1 MRSLALRL
9 VALVLLVTALVG
21 PSLVLGVVEAGAAEA
36 RVVRFSPVGT
46 AKRVRQVTVR
56 FSEPMVPLGDL
67 RVAGDGPFAVECP
80 EVATPRWV
88 DDRVL
93 AYDFAR
99 DLPGGVRCRFT
110 LKDDVRTL
118 AGAAV
123 GGLGRFEFD
132 TGGPS
137 IKASHPHAGNDRID
151 EGQVF
156 VLTLDAEPTPASL
169 RPNVWF
175 VVEGLGD
182 RVGAD
187 VLEGQARADA
197 LEAWPTTPGHAVV
210 LKARQRFPNGARVRL
225 VWGRGV
231 TSVTGLASGEDQ
243 TLDFR
248 TRGPFTADFHC
259 ERENAQA
266 GCNPLAD
273 MWLEFSEAL
282 PDRAA
287 ARIGLVGTAGK
298 RYDAASE
305 EDGYYG
311 HRVLFPGPFPESAA
325 FRVEVPAGLR
335 DATGRPLA
343 NAGRFPLAVE
353 TAEYPP
359 LAKFP
364 ARFGVIEWKGDATL
378 PVTIRNLEPQVRARL
393 LRADREAP
401 EGIGDRARDLFGRLT
416 GRVYRLDPGKAGEI
430 QGWLR
435 RLAAA
440 NRRISI
446 FAGRPDG
453 GAVQTVTLP
462 RAHGPRAFEVV
473 GLPLEKPGFYL
484 VEIESAKLGA
494 SLLGERRPL
503 FVPAGALVTNLAVH
517 LKWGAE
523 DALAWVTTLDKGRP
537 VGDAT
542 VTVHDCRGT
551 VLWTGQTDARGIA
564 RIGKVSPEPPSSS
577 CRYPSDPSAG
587 YADVEWGE
595 RGLSGLEGGLFVTA
609 ESAGDLGFVHS
620 SWQDGIEP
628 WRFRLPDAYEP
639 DPIVAHTILDRML
652 VRAGETV
659 HMTHVLRAKATAG
672 FVHVAAA
679 ERPATLTIRHE
690 GSNERHDV
698 ALAWDAR
705 SVAETSFTVPKAAK
719 LGRYILEMRGP
730 KRRARVSGHFRV
742 EEFRVPLM
750 KGTVKPPAAP
760 QIAVTAVPFDLSVQ
774 YLAGGG
780 ASQLPVTVR
789 SQLRRT
795 VVPAYDLF
803 EGFVFANGAVT
814 TGPGRRS
821 PARYWSEY
829 GEDGEWGGD
838 ETERVGPVRIGRVH
852 QTAEVTLDAAG
863 TGRTAVTDLPAST
876 RPLELLAE
884 MEFRD
889 PNGEVQTVAQTVTLW
904 PARWLVGL
912 RTDGWLAT
920 KDRVVADAAVVDV
933 HGRPVKGVP
942 VVIGIYR
949 HKTFS
954 HRTRLVGGVYGYE
967 HSAQTTAAGE
977 LCRGTTDAKGRLH
990 CEGKTPVDGHLVLEA
1005 RVDGGKASA
1014 APANDDLWV
1023 AGSEDWWFTV
1033 SEHDR
1038 MDLLP
1043 ERRRYEPGETAK
1055 VQVRMPFREATA
1067 LVALEREGRL
1077 LDAWVTTLSGKE
1089 PVVEVKTTDAHA
1101 PNVFVSVL
1109 AVRGRVGGVQPTALV
1124 DLGRP
1129 AFKLGNT
1136 ELVVGWQPHELE
1148 VTVTPDREVY
1158 QVRDTATVKLRV
1170 RTARGAVPARGAEV
1184 ALAAVD
1190 EGLLE
1195 LMPNTSWRLLDA
1207 MMGRRWHGIDTA
1219 TAQMQVIGKRH
1230 YGLKA
1235 LPTGGG
1241 GGRQTTRE
1249 LFDTLLAWKG
1259 RVPLDA
1265 NGEAT
1270 VTVPL
1275 NDSLTG
1281 FRIVAVAT
1289 SGTSHFGTGEARI
1302 RSTQDLMVLAGV
1314 APLAREGDRVRSEF
1328 TLRNTTARA
1337 MDVTVTARVE
1347 GLAAVLPPKRV
1358 ALAPGTSAVAAWD
1371 VTVPSGVPAL
1381 RYDVEAREAGGR
1393 TDRVRVEQRIR
1404 PVTAVRTLQATLF
1417 QLDRAADQPV
1427 ERPADAEP
1435 GRGDVRVVLAP
1446 SLTSG
1451 LDGVREWWLAYPYA
1465 CLEQQVSK
1473 AVALRDAGRWRD
1485 LQAAMPAYLDGSG
1498 LLKYFPTMEE
1508 GSVTLTAYVLALA
1521 HESGWQVPG
1530 EVLDRGSAA
1539 LVRFVDGSLVQR
1551 SPYPAA
1557 VDLTWRKLQ
1566 ALEALSRYGRVEPR
1580 LVSTL
1585 TIDPNRWPTSAVL
1598 DWWNVLHRTPGL
1610 PNRETRLRE
1619 AEQAVR
1625 VRLNVQG
1632 TRMGFSTERED
1643 HLWWLMVSPDANA
1656 VRLVLTLLETG
1667 AWPDDLPRLARGA
1680 LERQRRGAWD
1690 VTVTNVWGVLAVE
1703 KFSHAYEAI
1712 PVTGTTAATAS
1723 GRTAGVDWEKA
1734 PKGGAVTLP
1743 WPSGRADLALTHA
1756 GTGRPW
1762 VTVQSRAAIPLTA
1775 PLSSGYTITRTV
1787 TPIVERVP
1795 GRHSRGDVLRVRLDI
1810 EAQSDMAWVVV
1821 SDPVPAGASH
1831 LGTGLARDSAILTQG
1846 EQSRGWA
1853 WPAFEERAFEAFRA
1867 YYAYV
1872 PKGAFSVEY
1881 TIRLNQTGRLHL
1893 PPTRVEAMYA
1903 PEMFGERP
1911 NEPLEVEP

>member
-1 MRSLALRL
+1 MRSLVGRL
-9 VALVLLVTALVG
+9 VAFVLLVAAFVG
-21 PSLVLGVVEAGAAEA
+21 VSFVLYVLDGRAAEI
-36 RVVRFSPVGT
+36 VQFSPQGSV
-46 AKRVRQVTVR
+46 KRVRQVTAR
-56 FSEPMVPLGDL
+56 FSEPMVPFGDL

-80 EVATPRWV
+80 EIATPRWV

-118 AGAAV
+118 AGTPVA
-123 GGLGRFEFD
+123 GPRRFEFD

-137 IKASHPHAGNDRID
+137 IKASVPFVGHDRID

-175 VVEGLGD
+175 VVEGLAD
-182 RVGAD
+182 RIGAD
-187 VLEGQARADA
+187 VLDGQARADA
-197 LEAWPTTPGHAVV
+197 LELRPAGGEHVVV
-210 LKARQRFPNGARVRL
+210 LRARQRFPNGARVRL
-225 VWGRGV
+225 VWAKGI
-231 TSVTGLASGEDQ
+231 TSVTGIASGEDQ

-248 TRGPFTADFHC
+248 TRGPFTVEFHC
-259 ERENAQA
+259 ERENRQA

-273 MWLEFSEAL
+273 MWLEFSEGL
-282 PDRAA
+282 PDGASG
-287 ARIGLVGTAGK
+287 RIGLVGPSGK

-305 EDGYYG
+305 EDEYYG
-311 HRVLFPGPFPESAA
+311 HRVAFPGPFPENAA

-335 DATGRPLA
+335 DATGRPLV
-343 NAGRFPLAVE
+343 NAGRFPLAVK
-353 TAEYPP
+353 TAEFPP
-359 LAKFP
+359 LVKFA
-364 ARFGVIEWKGDATL
+364 ARFGIIESKGDAAL
-378 PVTIRNLEPQVRARL
+378 PVTVRNLEPQVRTRV
-393 LRADREAP
+393 LRADRQAP
-401 EGIGDRARDLFGRLT
+401 AGLGDKAKDLFGRLT
-416 GRVYRLDPGKAGEI
+416 GRVYRIEPGKVGEI
-430 QGWLR
+430 QGLLR
-435 RLAAA
+435 RLATAS
-440 NRRISI
+440 RRTSI
-446 FAGRPDG
+446 FAGGPG
-453 GAVQTVTLP
+453 GAVQTITLP
-462 RAHGPRAFEVV
+462 RAQGPRAFEVV
-473 GLPLEKPGFYL
+473 GIPLREPGFYL

-494 SLLGERRPL
+494 SLLGGPGSV
-503 FVPAGALVTNLAVH
+503 FVPAGALVTNLSVH
-517 LKWGAE
+517 LKWGRE
-523 DALAWVTTLDKGRP
+523 DALAWVTALDTGRP
-537 VGDAT
+537 VAGAT
-542 VTVHDCRGT
+542 VTAHDCRGD
-551 VLWTGQTDARGIA
+551 VLWRGPTDARGIA
-564 RIGKVSPEPPSSS
+564 RIGKVALPPSSRG
-577 CRYPSDPSAG
+577 CNYPHDTSAS
-587 YADVEWGE
+587 YADVDG
-595 RGLSGLEGGLFVTA
+595 GGPALSGLSEGLFVTA
-609 ESAGDLGFVHS
+609 QSGADLTFVHS
-620 SWQDGIEP
+620 SWQQGIEP
-628 WRFRLPDAYEP
+628 WRFRLPDAYDP
-639 DPIVAHTILDRML
+639 DPVVAHTILDRML

-659 HMTHVLRAKATAG
+659 HMTHVLRAKAAAG
-672 FVHVAAA
+672 FVQAAAA
-679 ERPATLTIRHE
+679 ERPATLTIRHQ
-690 GSNERHDV
+690 GSDEKHEL
-698 ALAWDAR
+698 ALAWDTR
-705 SVAETSFTVPKAAK
+705 GVAETSFTVPKEAK
-719 LGRYILEMRGP
+719 LGRYVLEMSGP
-730 KRRARVSGHFRV
+730 KARERTSGHFQV

-750 KGTVKPPAAP
+750 KGTIKPPAAP
-760 QIAVTAVPFDLSVQ
+760 QVAVKTVPLDLSVQ

-780 ASQLPVTVR
+780 ASKLPVTVR
-789 SQLRRT
+789 SQVRQAVL
-795 VVPAYDLF
+795 PAYDLF

-821 PARYWSEY
+821 PARFWSEY
-829 GEDGEWGGD
+829 DDEEGEWAPA
-838 ETERVGPVRIGRVH
+838 ETERAGETRVGRVH
-852 QTAEVTLDAAG
+852 QTTEVTLDAAG
-863 TGRTAVTDLPAST
+863 TARTAVTDLPAST
-876 RPLELLAE
+876 RPVELLSE

-912 RTDGWLAT
+912 RTEGWLAT
-920 KDRVVADAAVVDV
+920 KDRVAAEAAVVDV
-933 HGRPVKGVP
+933 RGRPVKGVP
-942 VVIGIYR
+942 LVVR
-949 HKTFS
+949 LFQHKTYS
-954 HRTRLVGGVYGYE
+954 HRTRLVGGFYGYE
-967 HSAQTTAAGE
+967 HSAETTAAGE
-977 LCRGTTDAKGRLH
+977 FCRGTTDARGRLR

-1005 RVDGGKASA
+1005 RVADPKASA
-1014 APANDDLWV
+1014 APASDDVWV

-1077 LDAWVTTLSGKE
+1077 LDAWVTTLSGKD
-1089 PVVEVKTTDAHA
+1089 PVVEVKVTDGHA

-1109 AVRGRVGGVQPTALV
+1109 AVRGRVGGITPTAMV

-1136 ELVVGWQPHELE
+1136 ELVVGWRPHELK
-1148 VTVTPDREVY
+1148 VTVTPDRPVY
-1158 QVRDTATVKLRV
+1158 QMRETATVKVRV
-1170 RTARGAVPARGAEV
+1170 RTAEGAAPPAGAEI

-1195 LMPNTSWRLLDA
+1195 LKPNTSWQLLQA
-1207 MMGRRWHGIDTA
+1207 MMGRRWHGVDTA

-1235 LPTGGG
+1235 LPSGGG

-1249 LFDTLLAWKG
+1249 LFDTLLVWKG

-1265 NGEAT
+1265 KGEAT

-1289 SGTSHFGTGEARI
+1289 SGVNRFGTGEARI
-1302 RSTQDLMVLAGV
+1302 RSTQDLMVLSGV
-1314 APLAREGDRVRSEF
+1314 APLVREGDRVRSEF
-1328 TLRNTTARA
+1328 TLRNTTARP
-1337 MDVTVTARVE
+1337 MDVTVTARVD
-1347 GLAAVLPPKRV
+1347 GLAAALPPERL
-1358 ALAPGTSAVAAWD
+1358 ALAANTSAVAGWD
-1371 VTVPSGVPAL
+1371 LTVPAGTLAL
-1381 RYDVEAREAGGR
+1381 RYEVEAREAGGR
-1393 TDRVRVEQRIR
+1393 TDRVRVEQQVR
-1404 PVTAVRTLQATLF
+1404 PATPIRTLQATLF
-1417 QLDRAADQPV
+1417 QLDRTAGQTVARPV
-1427 ERPADAEP
+1427 DAEP
-1435 GRGDVRVVLAP
+1435 GRGDLRVVLSA

-1465 CLEQQVSK
+1465 CLEQKVSK
-1473 AVALRDAGRWRD
+1473 SVALRDAGRWRD
-1485 LQAAMPAYLDGSG
+1485 VKRAMPAYLDGNG

-1521 HESGWQVPG
+1521 HESGWPLDD
-1530 EVLDRGSAA
+1530 EVQGRASAA
-1539 LVRFVDGSLVQR
+1539 LVRFVDGTLVQR

-1557 VDLTWRKLQ
+1557 TDLTWRKLQ

-1580 LVSTL
+1580 LVSVL

-1610 PNRETRLRE
+1610 PNREARLRE

-1625 VRLNVQG
+1625 TRLNVQG

-1667 AWPDDLPRLARGA
+1667 AWTDDLPRLVRGA

-1703 KFSHAYEAI
+1703 KFSRAYETA
-1712 PVTGTTAATAS
+1712 PVTGATSATAA
-1723 GRTAGVDWEKA
+1723 GRTASVDWAKA
-1734 PKGGAVTLP
+1734 PKGDAVSLP
-1743 WPSGRADLALTHA
+1743 WPTGQSDLALAHT

-1775 PLSSGYTITRTV
+1775 PLSSGYTITRSV
-1787 TPIVERVP
+1787 TPIVERTP
-1795 GRHSRGDVLRVRLDI
+1795 GRHSRGDVLRVRLDV
-1810 EAQSDMAWVVV
+1810 EAESDMAWVVV

-1831 LGTGLARDSAILTQG
+1831 LGTGLARGSAILAQG

-1872 PKGAFSVEY
+1872 PKGRFSLEY
-1881 TIRLNQTGRLHL
+1881 TIRLNQSGRLRL

-1903 PEMFGERP
+1903 PEMFAERP
-1911 NEPLEVEP
+1911 NESLEVLP